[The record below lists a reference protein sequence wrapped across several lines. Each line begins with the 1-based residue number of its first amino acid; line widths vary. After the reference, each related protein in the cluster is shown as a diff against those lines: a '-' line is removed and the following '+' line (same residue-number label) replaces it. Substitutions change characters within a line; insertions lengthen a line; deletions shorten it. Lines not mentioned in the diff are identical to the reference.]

1 MATET
6 DAVWSNGVF
15 DLGWS
20 APVRTLDNDVLQG
33 WRAAGSPIAGARP
46 GEGEVVGHRSDGEP
60 VLTYDFAPPLTGM
73 TGDLA
78 AMANYAGQSVGL
90 VGRQQA
96 AADIVRDVAAEAE
109 RVLRTLTHVRR

>member
-33 WRAAGSPIAGARP
+33 WRAAEPPIAGARP
-46 GEGEVVGHRSDGEP
+46 GEGDVVGHRSDGEP
-60 VLTYDFAPPLTGM
+60 VLTYDFAPTLTGM